1 MVRIYAVF
9 GAERNDIVHTLI
21 AKKGLPS
28 LFSLQPRSLAK
39 EERNRKLC
47 QVMAGIQEQ
56 VEQCELCFSN
66 PPFQSDKIVN
76 PRSLLEVKI
85 QSVPSR
91 MILQANMFARV
102 TP

>member
-1 MVRIYAVF
+1 
-9 GAERNDIVHTLI
+9 
-21 AKKGLPS
+21 
-28 LFSLQPRSLAK
+28 
-39 EERNRKLC
+39 
-47 QVMAGIQEQ
+47 MAGIQEQ